1 MDIKKISF
9 RKLLYNRR
17 FTIPLSIIAA
27 FIFWLVITI
36 NQKPDMD
43 RTFSKLNVTINL
55 ENTLA
60 ATNEMS
66 IIGDI
71 SKQEFTVVVRGPSY
85 LVSSLT
91 ASDMNLYASAATV
104 DEPGEYE
111 LEVSASTGG
120 ISSDYQI
127 ISITPST
134 VNVTFDYIET
144 KEFSIVP
151 TAVGAV
157 AEVGLIAENS
167 VVSGTESDTITVKGP
182 RSVINKIE
190 TVTAVA
196 EVNKTLSASD
206 TFDAKIVL
214 YDAKGNEI
222 SQENLIFSTS
232 NVKVTVPIS
241 KKKVVPVKVEYSNL
255 PSGFNT
261 ASLTASVDY
270 ASVTVIGTP
279 ATVEKIT
286 SVSLSPID
294 ITAVSTDSSS
304 FDVAAK
310 LPEGVKLLD
319 SIDHFTVT
327 VDTSKYTEKI
337 ITVSSVKYTNLESGL
352 KTQGSSSIK
361 NVKICG
367 PKEVIDKLDI
377 SKIYAEINLTDKKT
391 GEHTVTA
398 VIKFEGYNNIWAVGT
413 YSTTVTLK

>member
-1 MDIKKISF
+1 MNIKKISF

-17 FTIPLSIIAA
+17 VTVPLSIISA
-27 FIFWLVITI
+27 FVLWIVITI

-91 ASDMNLYASAATV
+91 ASDMSLYASAATV
-104 DEPGEYE
+104 DEPGEYD
-111 LEVSASTGG
+111 LAVSASSG
-120 ISSDYQI
+120 INSDYEI

-134 VNVTFDYIET
+134 VKVTFDYIET

-157 AEVGLIAENS
+157 AQTGLIAENG
-167 VVSGTESDTITVKGP
+167 VVSGAENDTVTIKGP

-190 TVTAVA
+190 TVNAVA

-206 TFDAKIVL
+206 TFDAKLVL

-222 SQENLIFSTS
+222 NQENLTFSTT

-241 KKKVVPVKVEYSNL
+241 KKLIVPVKVEYSNL
-255 PSGFNT
+255 PAGFNS

-279 ATVEKIT
+279 STVDKIT

-294 ITAVSTDSSS
+294 ITAVSVNSSS
-304 FDVAAK
+304 FDVSAK

-319 SIDHFTVT
+319 SIDHFTVK
-327 VDTSKYTEKI
+327 VDTSGYVEKTV
-337 ITVSSVKYTNLESGL
+337 TVSSVQYINLGSGL
-352 KTQGSSSIK
+352 KTQNGSAIK

-367 PKEVIDKLDI
+367 PKAIIDKLNVDN
-377 SKIYAEINLTDKKT
+377 IYAEIDLSDKKA

-398 VIKFEGYNNIWAVGT
+398 VIKFKGYDKIWAVGT
-413 YSTTVTLK
+413 YSTTVVIK

>member
-1 MDIKKISF
+1 MAIKKISF
-9 RKLLYNRR
+9 RKLLYNKR
-17 FTIPLSIIAA
+17 FTVPLSIIAA

-104 DEPGEYE
+104 DEPGDYE

-144 KEFSIVP
+144 KEFSIIP

-157 AEVGLIAENS
+157 AEKGLIAENG

-190 TVTAVA
+190 TVNAVA

-294 ITAVSTDSSS
+294 ITAISTDSSS
-304 FDVAAK
+304 FDVSAK

-327 VDTSKYTEKI
+327 VDTSKYTEKT

-377 SKIYAEINLTDKKT
+377 SKIYAEINLTDKKA

-398 VIKFEGYNNIWAVGT
+398 IIKFEGYNNIWAVGT

>member
-1 MDIKKISF
+1 
-9 RKLLYNRR
+9 
-17 FTIPLSIIAA
+17 
-27 FIFWLVITI
+27 
-36 NQKPDMD
+36 
-43 RTFSKLNVTINL
+43 
-55 ENTLA
+55 
-60 ATNEMS
+60 MS

-104 DEPGEYE
+104 DEPGDYE

-144 KEFSIVP
+144 KEFSIIP

-157 AEVGLIAENS
+157 AEKGLIAENG

-190 TVTAVA
+190 TVNAVA

-294 ITAVSTDSSS
+294 ITAISTDSSS
-304 FDVAAK
+304 FDVSAK

-327 VDTSKYTEKI
+327 VDTSKYTEKT

-377 SKIYAEINLTDKKT
+377 SKIYAEINLTDKKA

-398 VIKFEGYNNIWAVGT
+398 IIKFEGYNNIWAVGT

>member
-1 MDIKKISF
+1 MNIKKISF
-9 RKLLYNRR
+9 RKLLYNKR
-17 FTIPLSIIAA
+17 FTVPLSIIAA
-27 FIFWLVITI
+27 FVLWLVITI

-104 DEPGEYE
+104 DEPGEYD
-111 LEVSASTGG
+111 LAVSASSG
-120 ISSDYQI
+120 ITSDYEI

-134 VNVTFDYIET
+134 VKVTFDYIET

-151 TAVGAV
+151 MAVGAM
-157 AEVGLIAENS
+157 AQEGLIAENG

-182 RSVINKIE
+182 RSVINRIE

-196 EVNKTLSASD
+196 EVNKTLSSSD
-206 TFDAKIVL
+206 TFDAKIIL
-214 YDAKGNEI
+214 YDEKGNKI
-222 SQENLIFSTS
+222 DKENLIFSTQ

-261 ASLTASVDY
+261 ASIVASVDY

-279 ATVEKIT
+279 STVEKIS

-294 ITAVSTDSSS
+294 ITAVSLNSSS
-304 FDVAAK
+304 FDVSAK

-319 SIDHFTVT
+319 SIDHFTVK
-327 VDTSKYTEKI
+327 VDTTGYIEKTV
-337 ITVSSVKYTNLESGL
+337 TVSSVKYTGLESGL
-352 KTQGSSSIK
+352 KTNGGSSIK

-367 PKEVIDKLDI
+367 PKYVLDKLDI
-377 SKIYAEINLTDKKT
+377 NNIYAEINLSDKKT

-398 VIKFEGYNNIWAVGT
+398 VIKFKGYNNIWAVGT
-413 YSTTVTLK
+413 YSTTVTIK

>member
-157 AEVGLIAENS
+157 AEAGLIAENS

-327 VDTSKYTEKI
+327 VDTSKYIEKT

-377 SKIYAEINLTDKKT
+377 SKIYAEINLTDKKA

-398 VIKFEGYNNIWAVGT
+398 IIKFEGYNNIWAVGT